1 MGELSADA
9 AWRGEPR
16 AALWPFRLALAAV
29 LRLLVT
35 CVVFVVCA
43 AVALRLLGYEL
54 PGASEL
60 EQYMESIGRLA
71 DVLS

>member
-1 MGELSADA
+1 MSTDEVV
-9 AWRGEPR
+9 RR
-16 AALWPFRLALAAV
+16 AARAVLWPLRLALAAV

-43 AVALRLLGYEL
+43 AVVLRLLGYEL
-54 PGASEL
+54 PSASEL
-60 EQYMESIGRLA
+60 EQYLESIGRLA